1 MAEIV
6 GTVSGTIGMAAVAL
20 QATRTLLDDLKL
32 FNVQLVID
40 RLQVALKAG
49 DWEPETHNVIQAG
62 NVEAAPTACKDS
74 CIRFH
79 SGLQNL
85 LKHSTDGKISKR
97 DKFAFGFMS
106 KGRVAA
112 FKSELSLCKS
122 TVGLALNA
130 ANYMVA
136 VEQYKQLQGLVKQE
150 QNNIQRRS
158 VDAEAPE
165 QNTVDVSLESDIE
178 RGVQLLDGYRELL
191 TLVQSKADECR
202 TKLEIGEVS
211 QDNSK
216 IIAGITNADGTEGE
230 LDIKIGNVMAAGGS
244 RGIIGYSKG
253 IDLAGFFA

>member
-20 QATRTLLDDLKL
+20 QATRTLLDDLSNIKDAPEDITNIKTEL

-62 NVEAAPTACKDS
+62 NVEAALTACKDS

-130 ANYMVA
+130 AN
-136 VEQYKQLQGLVKQE
+136 
-150 QNNIQRRS
+150 
-158 VDAEAPE
+158 
-165 QNTVDVSLESDIE
+165 
-178 RGVQLLDGYRELL
+178 
-191 TLVQSKADECR
+191 
-202 TKLEIGEVS
+202 
-211 QDNSK
+211 
-216 IIAGITNADGTEGE
+216 
-230 LDIKIGNVMAAGGS
+230 
-244 RGIIGYSKG
+244 
-253 IDLAGFFA
+253 